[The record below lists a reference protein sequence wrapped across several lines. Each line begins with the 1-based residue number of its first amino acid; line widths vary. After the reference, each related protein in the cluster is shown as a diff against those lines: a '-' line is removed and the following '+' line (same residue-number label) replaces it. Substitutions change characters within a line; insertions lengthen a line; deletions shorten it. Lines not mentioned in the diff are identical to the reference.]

1 MDADPTV
8 YDNFNNPANEGGYN
22 EGLWEPSWWPLL
34 GQFAQ
39 QDGVMMVTQRGGP
52 RVATDV
58 TARRYRWFS
67 LDRPTF
73 FEARLMLSPDSYN
86 GAVHIDLFTQ
96 LKGGW
101 YSECQL
107 NQNGEQWILCFD
119 GLPEDEPH
127 RWNSEATPV
136 QSGSWHTV
144 RMEVNPDTMTFSY
157 FVDGRLVG
165 SHVAD
170 SYYADGLKKARFRLE
185 IGVYQSRSAGSSD
198 VVTGYIDDVRF
209 GPLQ

>member
-8 YDNFNNPANEGGYN
+8 YDNFNNPAYEGSHN
-22 EGLWEPSWWPLL
+22 KDLWPSRLPT

-39 QDGVMMVTQRGGP
+39 QDGVMVITQRGYP
-52 RVATDV
+52 NVATDV
-58 TARRYRWFS
+58 TACRYNGIS

-86 GAVHIDLFTQ
+86 GNVHIDLFTK

-101 YSECQL
+101 YSECQIS
-107 NQNGEQWILCFD
+107 QNGEQWILCFD
-119 GLPEDEPH
+119 GNPEDPPH
-127 RWNSEATPV
+127 RYNSDAITI

-144 RMEVNPDTMTFSY
+144 RMEVDPATMTFSY

-170 SYYADGLKKARFRLE
+170 AYYADGLKEAIFRLE
-185 IGVYQSRSAGSSD
+185 IGVFQDWDAGSSD
-198 VVTGYIDDVRF
+198 VVIGYVDDVRI

>member
-8 YDNFNNPANEGGYN
+8 YDNFNNPAYEGSYN
-22 EGLWEPSWWPLL
+22 KDLWGLVWGPA
-34 GQFAQ
+34 QFAQ
-39 QDGVMMVTQRGGP
+39 QDGVMMFTQWGTHG
-52 RVATDV
+52 VATDV
-58 TARRYRWFS
+58 AARRYRGLS

-86 GAVHIDLFTQ
+86 GAVHIDLFTG

-107 NQNGEQWILCFD
+107 IQNGEQWILCFD
-119 GLPEDEPH
+119 GLPEDPPH
-127 RWNSEATPV
+127 SYNSDAITI

-144 RMEVNPDTMTFSY
+144 RMEVDPATMTFSY

-170 SYYADGLKKARFRLE
+170 AYYADGLKEAIFRLE
-185 IGVYQSRSAGSSD
+185 IGSYQSRAAGSSD
-198 VVTGYIDDVRF
+198 VVIGYIDDVRF